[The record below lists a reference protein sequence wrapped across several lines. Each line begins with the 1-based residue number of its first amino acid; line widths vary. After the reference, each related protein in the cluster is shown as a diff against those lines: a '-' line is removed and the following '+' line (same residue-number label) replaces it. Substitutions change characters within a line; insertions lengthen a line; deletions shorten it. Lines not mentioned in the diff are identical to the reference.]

1 MERVGVTGLVRI
13 DMPGGAVIRLSDGA
27 EIRWGADVFVPSD
40 AVYGTIGEIE
50 PPEEGVGVE
59 VPALPLVLL
68 PPSTASAADLVQPGN
83 QSAVVQAWIAEYDVA
98 SATVSGTPDRLFYGF
113 LDTGTLVRGPGK
125 LELQTMVV
133 AWTERLM
140 ELNIGNSLN
149 PTFHKSVWPGEG
161 GEDHATGLGLPDA
174 WGVEAP
180 PSQFALP
187 VGGGGSAGSVFTG
200 AGVWAGRLV

>member
-1 MERVGVTGLVRI
+1 MERAGITGLVRI
-13 DMPGGAVIRLSDGA
+13 DLPDATVIRLADGA
-27 EIRWGADVFVPSD
+27 EIRWGADVFVPAD

-68 PPSTASAADLVQPGN
+68 PPSTASAADLVQPGS
-83 QSAVVQAWIAEYDVA
+83 QSAIVQAWIAEYDVDT
-98 SATVSGTPDRLFYGF
+98 ATVTGTPDRQFYGF
-113 LDTGTLVRGPGK
+113 LDTGTLVRGRGK
-125 LELQTMVV
+125 LELQLMVV

-140 ELNIGNSLN
+140 ELGIGNSLN

-180 PSQFALP
+180 PSQF
-187 VGGGGSAGSVFTG
+187 VVSGGGGNSVFTG